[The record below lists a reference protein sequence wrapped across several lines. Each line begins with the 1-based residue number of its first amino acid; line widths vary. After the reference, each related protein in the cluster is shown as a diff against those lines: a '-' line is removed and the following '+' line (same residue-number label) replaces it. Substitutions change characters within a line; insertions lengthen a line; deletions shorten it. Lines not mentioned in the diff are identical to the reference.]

1 MVAIR
6 YVNDLGNGHSG
17 YINAISGIP
26 VSTISGQPL
35 EVTTANG
42 QTISIT
48 TAGTPASDA
57 FGRARASE
65 PLTLFDSSH
74 RYSDNGLWATATG
87 VSSDA
92 TFDADAGLVDLNVPT
107 TSGAY
112 VKRETKK
119 VFSYQP
125 GKSLLILSTF
135 VLEPAKT
142 NLRQRVGYYGANNGL
157 YLQLENSTLSFVERN
172 SVTGTLDETVVN
184 QADWNVDKLDG
195 TGPSGK
201 TLDITKAQILWM
213 DVEWLGLGT
222 VRLGFVIDGLFIH
235 CHSFHHANLIT
246 STYITTASL
255 PLRYEIEN
263 LDDTASISTLKQVCS
278 TVISEG
284 GYELRGRQ
292 GAVGTPVNA
301 ARDLTATGVQ
311 YPIVS
316 IRLKSSPDRLDAII
330 IPTAASILGNGNNAV
345 FAWELKTAT
354 TTSGGTWTSA
364 GATSSVE
371 YNLSGVSSSGGRTL
385 ARGYVSST
393 TQSNNSLDILKA
405 ALFQFQLQRDG
416 LAGTPEEFSILVE
429 TKNAGDDVY
438 ASLDWEEISL

>member
-1 MVAIR
+1 MPVYR
-6 YVNDLGNGHSG
+6 ESG
-17 YINAISGIP
+17 G
-26 VSTISGQPL
+26 TILYEVVKVQTCSGQPL
-35 EVTTANG
+35 EVITSSG
-42 QTISIT
+42 QTVSFT

-57 FGRARASE
+57 FGRARVSN

-87 VSSDA
+87 TGSDA
-92 TFDADAGLVDLNVPT
+92 TFNADAGLVELNVPT
-107 TSGAY
+107 TSGGF

-135 VLEPAKT
+135 VFNSAKT
-142 NLRQRVGYYGANNGL
+142 NLRQRVGYFGDDNGL
-157 YLQLENSTLSFVERN
+157 YLQLNNSTLSFVERN
-172 SVTGTLDETVVN
+172 SVTGTLSETVVN
-184 QADWNVDKLDG
+184 QENWNVDKLDG

-201 TLDITKAQILWM
+201 TLDITKSQILWM

-222 VRLGFVIDGLFIH
+222 VRLGFIIDGIFIH
-235 CHSFHHANLIT
+235 CHSFHHANLID

-263 LDDTASISTLKQVCS
+263 LDTTESISKLKQVCS

-292 GAVGTPVNA
+292 NAIGTPISA
-301 ARDLTATGVQ
+301 PRELTATGVQ
-311 YPIVS
+311 YPVVS
-316 IRLKSSPDRLDAII
+316 LRLKSSPDRLDAIV
-330 IPTAASILGNGNNAV
+330 IPTAASILGVGNNAY
-345 FAWELKTAT
+345 FEWTLQSNA

-364 GATSSVE
+364 GNTSSVE
-371 YNLSGVSSSGGRTL
+371 YNLSGVSSSGGSTL
-385 ARGYVSST
+385 ATGYISST
-393 TQSNNSLDILKA
+393 TQSANSIDILKA

-416 LAGTPEEFSILVE
+416 LTGTPEEFSLLVE
-429 TKNAGDDVY
+429 TKVAGDDVY
-438 ASLDWEEISL
+438 ASIDWEEISL

>member
-1 MVAIR
+1 MPVYR
-6 YVNDLGNGHSG
+6 ESG
-17 YINAISGIP
+17 GSIIYD
-26 VSTISGQPL
+26 VVKVQTCSGQPL
-35 EVTTANG
+35 EVTTASG
-42 QTISIT
+42 QVVSFT

-57 FGRARASE
+57 FGRARVSE

-74 RYSDNGLWATATG
+74 RYSDNNLWATATG

-92 TFDADAGLVDLNVPT
+92 TFDADAGLVNLNVPT

-125 GKSLLILSTF
+125 GKSLLVISTF
-135 VLEPAKT
+135 DMSPAKA
-142 NLRQRVGYYGANNGL
+142 NLRQRVGYFNDDNGI
-157 YLQLENSTLSFVERN
+157 YLQLEDSTLSFVERSLVTG
-172 SVTGTLDETVVN
+172 SVTETVAN
-184 QADWNVDKLDG
+184 QADWNIDKLDG
-195 TGPSGK
+195 KGPSGI

-213 DVEWLGLGT
+213 DIEWLGLGT

-235 CHSFHHANLIT
+235 CHSFHHANRIA

-263 LDDTASISTLKQVCS
+263 LDTTASISTLKQVCS

-292 GAVGTPVNA
+292 GAIGTPIGTP
-301 ARDLTATGVQ
+301 RDLTATGVA
-311 YPIVS
+311 YPVVS
-316 IRLKSSPDRLDAII
+316 LRLKSSPDRLDAIV
-330 IPTAASILGNGNNAV
+330 IPTAASILGVGNNAF
-345 FAWELKTAT
+345 FAWTLQSNA

-364 GATSSVE
+364 GGDSSVE

-385 ARGYVSST
+385 AKGYISST
-393 TQSNNSLDILKA
+393 TQSTNPIDILKA
-405 ALFQFQLQRDG
+405 ALFQFQLQRNG
-416 LAGTPEEFSILVE
+416 FTNTPEEFSLLVE
-429 TKNAGDDVY
+429 TKVAGDDVY
-438 ASLDWEEISL
+438 ASVDWEEISL

>member
-17 YINAISGIP
+17 YIDAVSGIP
-26 VSTISGQPL
+26 VTTLSGQAL
-35 EVTTANG
+35 K
-42 QTISIT
+42 IT
-48 TAGTPASDA
+48 TAGTPAGDA
-57 FGRARASE
+57 FGRARTAQ

-92 TFDADAGLVDLNVPT
+92 TFNANAGLVNLNVPT

-125 GKSLLILSTF
+125 GKSLLVLSTF
-135 VLEPAKT
+135 VMEPAKT
-142 NLRQRVGYYGANNGL
+142 NLRQRIGYFSDDNGL
-157 YLQLENSTLSFVERN
+157 YVQLQNSTLSFVERN
-172 SVTGTLDETVVN
+172 SVTGSLTETVVN
-184 QADWNVDKLDG
+184 QADWNVDKLNG
-195 TGPSGK
+195 IGPSGK

-213 DVEWLGLGT
+213 DIEWLGLGT
-222 VRLGFVIDGLFIH
+222 VRLGFVIDGIFVH
-235 CHSFHHANLIT
+235 CHSFHHANLIA

-263 LDDTASISTLKQVCS
+263 LDTTASISTLKQVCS

-292 GAVGTPVNA
+292 GAIGTPIDTP
-301 ARDLTATGVQ
+301 RDLTATGVS
-311 YPIVS
+311 YPVVS
-316 IRLKSSPDRLDAII
+316 LRLKSSPDRLDAIV
-330 IPTAASILGNGNNAV
+330 IPTAASILGVGNNAF
-345 FAWELKTAT
+345 FAWTLQSNA

-364 GATSSVE
+364 GADSSVE

-385 ARGYVSST
+385 AKGYISST
-393 TQSNNSLDILKA
+393 TQSTNAIDILKA
-405 ALFQFQLQRDG
+405 ALFQFQLERNG
-416 LAGTPEEFSILVE
+416 FTNTPEEFSLLVE

-438 ASLDWEEISL
+438 ASVDWEEISL

>member
-1 MVAIR
+1 MPVYR
-6 YVNDLGNGHSG
+6 ESG
-17 YINAISGIP
+17 GSIIYD
-26 VSTISGQPL
+26 VVKVQTCSGQPL
-35 EVTTANG
+35 EVITASG
-42 QTISIT
+42 QTVSFT
-48 TAGTPASDA
+48 TAGTPAGDA
-57 FGRARASE
+57 FGRARVSE

-74 RYSDNGLWATATG
+74 RYSDNNLWATATG

-92 TFDADAGLVDLNVPT
+92 TFDADAGLVNLNVPT

-125 GKSLLILSTF
+125 GKSLLVISTF
-135 VLEPAKT
+135 DMSPAKT
-142 NLRQRVGYYGANNGL
+142 NLRQRVGYFNNDNGI
-157 YLQLENSTLSFVERN
+157 YLQLENSTLSFIERSLVTG
-172 SVTGTLDETVVN
+172 SVTETIAN
-184 QADWNVDKLDG
+184 QADWNIDKLDG
-195 TGPSGK
+195 KGPSGI

-213 DVEWLGLGT
+213 DIEWLGLGT

-235 CHSFHHANLIT
+235 CHSFHHANRIA

-263 LDDTASISTLKQVCS
+263 LDTTASISTLKQVCS

-292 GAVGTPVNA
+292 GAVGTPINA

-316 IRLKSSPDRLDAII
+316 IRLKSSPDRLDAIV
-330 IPTAASILGNGNNAV
+330 IPTAASILGDGNNAV
-345 FAWELKTAT
+345 FAWELKAAA

-371 YNLSGVSSSGGRTL
+371 YNLSGVSSSGGRSL

-393 TQSNNSLDILKA
+393 TQSTNSLDILKA

-416 LAGTPEEFSILVE
+416 FTSTPEEFSLLVE
-429 TKNAGDDVY
+429 TKIAGDDVY
-438 ASLDWEEISL
+438 ASVDWEEISL

>member
-1 MVAIR
+1 M
-6 YVNDLGNGHSG
+6 
-17 YINAISGIP
+17 P
-26 VSTISGQPL
+26 VYREAGGSIIYDVVKVQTCSGQPL
-35 EVTTANG
+35 EVTTASG
-42 QTISIT
+42 QVVSFT

-57 FGRARASE
+57 FGRARVSE

-135 VLEPAKT
+135 VMEPAKT
-142 NLRQRVGYYGANNGL
+142 NLRQRVGYYGADNGL
-157 YLQLENSTLSFVERN
+157 YLQLEDSTLSFVERN

-184 QADWNVDKLDG
+184 QADWNLDKLDG

-263 LDDTASISTLKQVCS
+263 LDDTASVSTLKQVCS

-292 GAVGTPVNA
+292 GAVGTPINA
-301 ARDLTATGVQ
+301 MRDLPATGVL

-316 IRLKSSPDRLDAII
+316 LRLKSTPNRLDAIV
-330 IPTAASILGNGNNAV
+330 IPTAASILGDGNNA
-345 FAWELKTAT
+345 FFEWRLQANA

-364 GATSSVE
+364 GTDSSVE

-385 ARGYVSST
+385 AKGYISST
-393 TQSNNSLDILKA
+393 TQSANALDILKA

-416 LAGTPEEFSILVE
+416 LADTPEEFSLLVQ
-429 TKNAGDDVY
+429 TKVAGDDVY
-438 ASLDWEEISL
+438 ASIDWEEVSL

>member
-1 MVAIR
+1 MPVYR
-6 YVNDLGNGHSG
+6 ESG
-17 YINAISGIP
+17 GSIIYD
-26 VSTISGQPL
+26 VVKVQTCSGQPL
-35 EVTTANG
+35 EVITASG
-42 QTISIT
+42 QTVSFT

-57 FGRARASE
+57 FGRARVSE

-74 RYSDNGLWATATG
+74 RYSDNNLWATATG

-92 TFDADAGLVDLNVPT
+92 TFDADAGLVNLNVPT

-125 GKSLLILSTF
+125 GKSLLVISTF
-135 VLEPAKT
+135 DMSPAKA
-142 NLRQRVGYYGANNGL
+142 NLRQRVGYFNDDNGI
-157 YLQLENSTLSFVERN
+157 YLQLEDSTLSFVERSLVTG
-172 SVTGTLDETVVN
+172 SVTETVAN
-184 QADWNVDKLDG
+184 QADWNIDKLDG
-195 TGPSGK
+195 KGPSGI

-213 DVEWLGLGT
+213 DIEWLGLGT

-235 CHSFHHANLIT
+235 CHSFHHANRIA

-263 LDDTASISTLKQVCS
+263 LDTTASISTLKQVCS

-292 GAVGTPVNA
+292 GAIGTPIGTP
-301 ARDLTATGVQ
+301 RDLTATGVA
-311 YPIVS
+311 YPVVS
-316 IRLKSSPDRLDAII
+316 LRLKSSPNRLDAIV
-330 IPTAASILGNGNNAV
+330 IPTAASILGVGNNAF
-345 FAWELKTAT
+345 FAWTLQSNA

-364 GATSSVE
+364 GADSSVE

-385 ARGYVSST
+385 AKGYISST
-393 TQSNNSLDILKA
+393 TQSTNAIDILKA
-405 ALFQFQLQRDG
+405 ALFQFQLERNSFTS
-416 LAGTPEEFSILVE
+416 TPEEFSLLVE
-429 TKNAGDDVY
+429 TKVAGDDVY
-438 ASLDWEEISL
+438 ASVDWEEISL

>member
-17 YINAISGIP
+17 YIDAVSGIP
-26 VSTISGQPL
+26 VTTLSGQAL
-35 EVTTANG
+35 K
-42 QTISIT
+42 IT
-48 TAGTPASDA
+48 TAGTPAVDA
-57 FGRARASE
+57 FGRARVSE

-74 RYSDNGLWATATG
+74 RYNDNGLWATATG
-87 VSSDA
+87 TSSDA
-92 TFDADAGLVDLNVPT
+92 TFDANAGLVNLNVPT

-125 GKSLLILSTF
+125 GKSLLVISTF
-135 VLEPAKT
+135 DMNPAKT
-142 NLRQRVGYYGANNGL
+142 NLRQRVGYFNNDNGL
-157 YLQLENSTLSFVERN
+157 YVQLQNSTLSFVERN
-172 SVTGTLDETVVN
+172 SVTGSLTETVVN
-184 QADWNVDKLDG
+184 QADWNVDKLNG
-195 TGPSGK
+195 IGPSGK

-213 DVEWLGLGT
+213 DIEWLGLGT

-235 CHSFHHANLIT
+235 CHSFHHANRID

-263 LDDTASISTLKQVCS
+263 LDTTASISTLKQVCS

-292 GAVGTPVNA
+292 GAVGTPLSTP
-301 ARDLTATGVQ
+301 RDLTAAGVA
-311 YPIVS
+311 YPVVS
-316 IRLKSSPDRLDAII
+316 LRLKASPDRLDAIV
-330 IPTAASILGNGNNAV
+330 IPTAASILGVGNNSF
-345 FAWELKTAT
+345 FAWTLQSNA

-364 GATSSVE
+364 GADSSVE

-385 ARGYVSST
+385 AKGYISST
-393 TQSNNSLDILKA
+393 TQSTNAIDILKA
-405 ALFQFQLQRDG
+405 ALFQFQLERNG
-416 LAGTPEEFSILVE
+416 FTNTPEEFSLLVE
-429 TKNAGDDVY
+429 TKVAGDDVY
-438 ASLDWEEISL
+438 ASVDWEEISL

>member
-1 MVAIR
+1 MPVYR
-6 YVNDLGNGHSG
+6 ESG
-17 YINAISGIP
+17 GSIIYD
-26 VSTISGQPL
+26 VVKVQTCSGQPL
-35 EVTTANG
+35 EVTSS
-42 QTISIT
+42 TISPVIIT

-57 FGRARASE
+57 FGRARVSG

-125 GKSLLILSTF
+125 GKSLLVISTF
-135 VLEPAKT
+135 DMSPAKT
-142 NLRQRVGYYGANNGL
+142 NLRQRVGYFNDDNGI
-157 YLQLENSTLSFVERN
+157 YLQLEDSTLSFVERSLVTG
-172 SVTGTLDETVVN
+172 SVTETVAN

-195 TGPSGK
+195 KGPSGI

-213 DVEWLGLGT
+213 DIEWLGLGT

-235 CHSFHHANLIT
+235 CHSFHHANRIA

-263 LDDTASISTLKQVCS
+263 LDETAGVSTLKQVCS

-292 GAVGTPVNA
+292 GAVGTPISTP
-301 ARDLTATGVQ
+301 RDLTATGVA
-311 YPIVS
+311 YPVVS
-316 IRLKSSPDRLDAII
+316 LRLKSSPDRLDAIV
-330 IPTAASILGNGNNAV
+330 IPTAASILGVGNNAF
-345 FAWELKTAT
+345 FAWTLQSNA

-364 GATSSVE
+364 GADSSVE

-385 ARGYVSST
+385 AKGYISST
-393 TQSNNSLDILKA
+393 TQSTNAIDILKA
-405 ALFQFQLQRDG
+405 ALFQFQLERNG
-416 LAGTPEEFSILVE
+416 FTNTPEEFSLLVE

-438 ASLDWEEISL
+438 ASVDWEEISL